1 LVDAPKDLGA
11 QTEAC
16 RLNPRNLP
24 ACVTAAWLQ
33 GRAGEPEVA
42 RATLV
47 RVLQRS
53 PYYFPAIKLLG
64 EQALARG
71 ERENGCRS
79 LWIYD
84 EMFRRRSSVHHLLG
98 RYCEPGWFESFRATI
113 PMPRYRAFPFAP
125 ATGGP

>member
-1 LVDAPKDLGA
+1 LA
-11 QTEAC
+11 
-16 RLNPRNLP
+16 

-33 GRAGEPEVA
+33 GRAGEVTTA

-47 RVLQRS
+47 RVLERS

-71 ERENGCRS
+71 ERQSGCRY

-84 EMFRRRSSVHHLLG
+84 EMFRRASGVHHLLG
-98 RYCEPGWFESFRATI
+98 RYCEPAWFESFRATI
-113 PMPRYRAFPFAP
+113 PMPHYGAFPLAAGFE
-125 ATGGP
+125 